1 MPTDLSTQI
10 INALTGINQP
20 GGINILWTTVCTYI
34 MANAE
39 VPFSWVGMSTTT
51 PPTPDPVVAF
61 TAKINTAAGMTLTLP
76 PTISQA
82 QTAADA
88 LSILSTAINSSMA
101 RWTILFPA
109 EQGFLIPIPPAPV
122 FVVPT
127 PGVILTPS
135 GATEQRTAMNLL
147 SEQIIAGV
155 KALQI
160 PPNMFP
166 GSHLGIYTGVA
177 TYVPLSIF

>member
-1 MPTDLSTQI
+1 MMMPTDLSTQI

-39 VPFSWVGMSTTT
+39 VPFSWAGMSTTT
-51 PPTPDPVVAF
+51 PPTPDPTVAF

-76 PTISQA
+76 PSMSQA
-82 QTAADA
+82 QTAVDA

-109 EQGFLIPIPPAPV
+109 EQGFLIPPAPV
-122 FVVPT
+122 VPL

-135 GATEQRTAMNLL
+135 GATEQRPAMNLL

-160 PPNMFP
+160 PPNVFL
-166 GSHLGIYTGVA
+166 GSHLGIYSGVA